1 MTATIV
7 EHVYRPRGSAI
18 ELMECRDGQVLVRGP
33 AGTGKSRACLEKIHL
48 LCLLHPG
55 MRGLMVRKTNVSLT
69 STALVTYR
77 EHVAKEA
84 LDAGIVW
91 FYGGSKSEAAQYR
104 FTNGSTITVGGL
116 DNPAASM
123 KIMSSEYDIV
133 YAQEATELTEDD
145 WEKIT
150 TRLRNN
156 RIPFQQVIA
165 DCNPDMPTHWLNVR
179 CDRRQTTGLES
190 RHWENPRLYD
200 EHINPD
206 SAAKTYTLTDGGRQY
221 MAILDALT
229 GVRRARLRDGLWVA
243 AEGMIY
249 AGEWDPA
256 IHHIPRFPIPDDW
269 PRYWVVDFGYN
280 HPFVCQRWAEDPDG
294 RLFMYGERYRTGQT
308 VDVHA
313 VGIMAAVS
321 KADPD
326 YVHPEGDERFA
337 HHGRIWTEPRPRALI
352 CDHDAENRAQL
363 CRQLGMTTKAAHKKV
378 LAGIQAVQQR
388 LKPAGDGRPRL
399 ALLRDSL
406 DHAPDA
412 AQAAAKLP
420 TSTAE
425 ELPGYVW
432 AIKPGGTL
440 KEEPHKEG
448 DDGCDGARYMVAYK
462 DLKGRPRGDRYL
474 G

>member
-1 MTATIV
+1 MTATV
-7 EHVYRPRGSAI
+7 LEHVYRPRGSAKA
-18 ELMECRDGQVLVRGP
+18 LLECRAPQVVVSGP
-33 AGTGKSRACLEKIHL
+33 AGTGKSRAALEKIHL
-48 LCLLHPG
+48 LCLLNPG
-55 MRGLMVRKTNVSLT
+55 MRALIVRKTSVSLT

-77 EHVAKEA
+77 EHVAVEA
-84 LDAGIVW
+84 PAAGIVV

-104 FTNGSTITVGGL
+104 FTNGATITIGGL
-116 DNPAASM
+116 DNPT
-123 KIMSSEYDIV
+123 KIMSSEYDV
-133 YAQEATELTEDD
+133 AFVQEATELTEDD

-150 TRLRNN
+150 TRLRNGVLS
-156 RIPFQQVIA
+156 FQQVIA
-165 DCNPDMPTHWLNVR
+165 DCNPDIPTHWLKIR
-179 CDRRQTTGLES
+179 CDRGQTTVLES

-200 EHINPD
+200 EHLAD
-206 SAAKTYTLTDGGRQY
+206 DGATSYTLTESGTAY

-294 RLFMYGERYRTGQT
+294 RLYMYGERYRTGQT

-326 YVHPEGDERFA
+326 YVHPEGEERLA

-352 CDHDAENRAQL
+352 CDHDAEGRAQL
-363 CRQLGMTTKAAHKKV
+363 RKQLGMATTPAIKKV
-378 LAGIQAVQQR
+378 LAGIQAVQKR
-388 LKPAGDGRPRL
+388 LRPAGDGRPRL

-412 AQAAAKLP
+412 AQATAKLP

-440 KEEPHKEG
+440 KEEPHKVG
-448 DDGCDGARYMVAYK
+448 DDGVDDIRYLVAYK
-462 DLKGRPRGDRYL
+462 DLKGRLRADRSL